1 MAVRNKKRTGRRPA
15 EGPLVLG
22 PSRFGASTWH
32 RGIDSKDAQ
41 LAVQAAHQVANRLNR
56 TMAIQ
61 DDLSVVPEAEAT
73 KEILEV
79 IKPDWY
85 TSL

>member
-1 MAVRNKKRTGRRPA
+1 MAIRDKKRARRGPA

-22 PSRFGASTWH
+22 PSYSGASKWH
-32 RGIDSKDAQ
+32 HGVDSQDAQ
-41 LAVQAAHQVANRLNR
+41 LAVQAAHQMANRFHR

-61 DDLSVVPEAEAT
+61 ADLSVVPEAEAT

>member
-1 MAVRNKKRTGRRPA
+1 
-15 EGPLVLG
+15 
-22 PSRFGASTWH
+22 
-32 RGIDSKDAQ
+32 
-41 LAVQAAHQVANRLNR
+41 
-56 TMAIQ
+56 MAIQ
-61 DDLSVVPEAEAT
+61 ADLSVVPEAEAT